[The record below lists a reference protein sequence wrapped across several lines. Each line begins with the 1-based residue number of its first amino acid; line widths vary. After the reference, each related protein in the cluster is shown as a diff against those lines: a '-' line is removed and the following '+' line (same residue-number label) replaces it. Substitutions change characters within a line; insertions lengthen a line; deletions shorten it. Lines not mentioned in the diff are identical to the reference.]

1 MPELVDLRLLRPY
14 RNYRAGLT
22 IKATP
27 ALAEQ
32 LVSAGLAVRD
42 LQQSLLQGAGRQT
55 AERAVA
61 SPTAIETR

>member
-1 MPELVDLRLLRPY
+1 MPDLVDLRLLRPY

-22 IKATP
+22 IRATP

-32 LVSAGLAVRD
+32 LVSVGLAVRD
-42 LQQSLLQGAGRQT
+42 RQQSLLDGAGRQT

-61 SPTAIETR
+61 APVSVETR